1 MSDERAFIEL
11 LKQVRPEDRDEVLRG
26 LRGIASS
33 VSDTKTDTEG
43 CALPDSV
50 SA

>member
-11 LKQVRPEDRDEVLRG
+11 LKQVRPEDRADVLRD

-33 VSDTKTDTEG
+33 VSDTKTDTVN
-43 CALPDSV
+43 CAPGDSA